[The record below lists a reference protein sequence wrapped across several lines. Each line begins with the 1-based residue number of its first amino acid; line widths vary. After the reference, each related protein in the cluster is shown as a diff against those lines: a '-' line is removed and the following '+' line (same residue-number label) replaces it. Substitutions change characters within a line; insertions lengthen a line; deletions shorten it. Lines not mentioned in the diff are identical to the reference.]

1 MISHEAFVKA
11 LMEQLP
17 SLRRYA
23 TALVGN
29 AALADDLVQDGIE
42 RALRRSEQLRELQ
55 LLPAWLR
62 RILHN
67 LYIDERRRARSRGT
81 QQDIMELAD
90 HLELS
95 VPARDRTAARDFLNA
110 VNALSVEHRQVL
122 LLVGLEDLSYREIA
136 DELNVPVGTVMSRLA
151 RARVRLRELMEGG
164 LTQKVVAFPSPKE
177 ES

>member
-1 MISHEAFVKA
+1 MISHEAFIEA

-29 AALADDLVQDGIE
+29 AAIADDLVQDSIE

-55 LLPAWLR
+55 HLPAWLR

-67 LYIDERRRARSRGT
+67 LYIDLMRRSRTLGI

-95 VPARDRTAARDFLNA
+95 APAQDRGLICDFLRA
-110 VNALSVEHRQVL
+110 VNTLSVEHRQIL

-136 DELNVPVGTVMSRLA
+136 DELNIPIGTVMSRLA
-151 RARVRLRELMEGG
+151 RARERIRESMDGSA
-164 LTQKVVAFPSPKE
+164 TRTVVAFSGAKDKP
-177 ES
+177 